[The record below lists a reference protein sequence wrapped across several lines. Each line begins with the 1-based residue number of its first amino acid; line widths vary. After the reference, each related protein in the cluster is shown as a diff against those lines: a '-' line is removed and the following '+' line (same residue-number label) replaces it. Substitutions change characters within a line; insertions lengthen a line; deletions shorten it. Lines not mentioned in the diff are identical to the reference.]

1 MTINKIE
8 RILLL
13 HQEDFDKRLSK
24 EQKQK
29 LLEHHGKNLT
39 VVN

>member
-1 MTINKIE
+1 MK
-8 RILLL
+8 LKGFCFY

-29 LLEHHGKNLT
+29 LLEHHSKNIML
-39 VVN
+39 VN